1 MVVQKWSLAALSLWI
16 AAGLAQAGPV
26 NVNSADANTLAHELS
41 GVGPARAAAIVAYR
55 DANGP
60 FKAPEDLIK
69 VKGVGEQVV
78 EKNRD
83 SILLSD
89 PTH

>member
-16 AAGLAQAGPV
+16 VAGLAQAGPV
-26 NVNSADANTLAHELS
+26 NVNSADADTLAHELK
-41 GVGPARAAAIVAYR
+41 GVGSARAAAIVAYR

-60 FKAPEDLIK
+60 FKAPEDLTK
-69 VKGVGEQVV
+69 VKGIGEQII